1 MNAYSKTI
9 PTCSQLVN
17 HSSPNSERLRE
28 GFILNTDALHITTI
42 QFTPAHN
49 YIRTYPAMHIFTCAR
64 IQPCTSS
71 HLNLHISLSYSLSL
85 SLSRSL
91 PISLSL
97 SFFSLSDS
105 WLICF
110 CVFLVSFLPSNLFL
124 LNCFL
129 MVVLCSVSVFF
140 SACMCSVCFS
150 FFSFF
155 VCCFSE

>member
-85 SLSRSL
+85 SLTFS
-91 PISLSL
+91 PYISLIIFL
-97 SFFSLSDS
+97 FSLR
-105 WLICF
+105 LLANMF
-110 CVFLVSFLPSNLFL
+110 LCVPCFLPSFQSFSFELFF
-124 LNCFL
+124 NGGFVFC
-129 MVVLCSVSVFF
+129 VCVFF
-140 SACMCSVCFS
+140 CLYVFCM
-150 FFSFF
+150 FF
-155 VCCFSE
+155 VFLIFCMLFF